1 MHKGMTIAGSVILG
15 LSLLFMI
22 GGGVLTGSAG
32 EDLENIDD
40 DPSPYYTLSENGSA
54 TFAYYDEDGQG
65 STAFEVLL
73 TLDYVDSDEDGF
85 VDNCRN
91 YTISVTDEDG
101 VDVTE
106 NVTEI
111 AFSKQCRYDE
121 WYAEDQMHEG
131 LTVAAFVCETYDKSV
146 SNDCTLYSNYTIS
159 VLDENNASVEF
170 TLFDNDAY
178 LIMLIEEGV
187 LAGGTLVGG
196 LGIIS
201 VGCCGIFIGLIIL
214 IIGLVMS
221 GPQSHPQMMGGQMP
235 MVGAM
240 PANQGTVL
248 TQTPVQSIQ
257 PPLSSGAT
265 DSSVPD
271 MAAAYAEQFS
281 QPPTE

>member
-15 LSLLFMI
+15 LSLLFLI
-22 GGGVLTGSAG
+22 GGGALTVSSG
-32 EDLENIDD
+32 EDLENIND
-40 DPSPYYTLSENGSA
+40 DPSPYYTLSDNGSA
-54 TFAYYDEDGQG
+54 TFTYYDEDGQG
-65 STAFEVLL
+65 SSAFEVLL
-73 TLDYVDSDEDGF
+73 TLDYVDNDKDGF

-101 VDVTE
+101 VNVTE
-106 NVTEI
+106 NVTET

-121 WYAEDQMHEG
+121 WYAADPMHEG
-131 LTVAAFVCETYDKSV
+131 LAHAAFVCETYDKSV
-146 SNDCTLYSNYTIS
+146 SNDCTLNSKYIVS

-178 LIMLIEEGV
+178 MIMLIEEGV
-187 LAGGTLVGG
+187 VAGGALVGG
-196 LGIIS
+196 LDIIS

-214 IIGLVMS
+214 IIGLALS

-240 PANQGTVL
+240 PTNQGTVL
-248 TQTPVQSIQ
+248 TSAPVQSIQ
-257 PPLSSGAT
+257 PPLSGGANT
-265 DSSVPD
+265 SSVPD
-271 MAAAYAEQFS
+271 MAAAYSEQFS